1 MAGGY
6 RYSAALDKTYT
17 EKQQQQ
23 QRWAPSTQN
32 LPVRTVPII
41 RAAPGP
47 SDPLR
52 FIKTSQAPIV
62 RQARE
67 LVQAS
72 ESQVRK
78 QQHAKLDEQEEQWQ
92 TNLDDWKSRRR
103 KASERAFQRVQDAKQ
118 LFPDE
123 DERRNERRNEKRN
136 EREPEPTLTT
146 STELLSEYSTREE
159 LVPPSQVVA
168 RTQPSTKGPKPP
180 VPPKPMTDPRR
191 KEELLLRSS
200 NCEVDGEASRQMAP
214 AEATLSVS
222 GRKLCSHCSQP
233 LGHGAAMVIESLQ
246 LLYHLACFRCCVCQ
260 APLGNGLCGTDVRV
274 RNTKLHCTD
283 CYSNDEA
290 GVKLSRV

>member
-17 EKQQQQ
+17 EKQ

-41 RAAPGP
+41 RATPGP

-92 TNLDDWKSRRR
+92 TNLDEWKSRRR

-123 DERRNERRNEKRN
+123 DERRNER
-136 EREPEPTLTT
+136 EPEPTLTT

-159 LVPPSQVVA
+159 LVPPSQGVG
-168 RTQPSTKGPKPP
+168 RTRPPTKGPKPP
-180 VPPKPMTDPRR
+180 VPPKPMTADPRR
-191 KEELLLRSS
+191 KEEPLLLRSG
-200 NCEVDGEASRQMAP
+200 NCEVDGEASRQVAP

-233 LGHGAAMVIESLQ
+233 LGEFCLQQASLDAVAAWKPVS
-246 LLYHLACFRCCVCQ
+246 A
-260 APLGNGLCGTDVRV
+260 A
-274 RNTKLHCTD
+274 
-283 CYSNDEA
+283 
-290 GVKLSRV
+290 

>member
-1 MAGGY
+1 MSGSY
-6 RYSAALDKTYT
+6 RYSAALDKTYM
-17 EKQQQQ
+17 E
-23 QRWAPSTQN
+23 QRWVPPSAPATQ
-32 LPVRTVPII
+32 PVRTVPII
-41 RAAPGP
+41 RTVPVPSA

-52 FIKTSQAPIV
+52 FIKVKQPPLGK
-62 RQARE
+62 QARE
-67 LVQAS
+67 QLQAY
-72 ESQVRK
+72 ESSVRN
-78 QQHAKLDEQEEQWQ
+78 HVRAKLDEQEEQWQ
-92 TNLDDWKSRRR
+92 TNLDEWKSRRR
-103 KASERAFQRVQDAKQ
+103 KASERAFQRVQDAKE

-123 DERRNERRNEKRN
+123 GQKQPEP
-136 EREPEPTLTT
+136 EPEPTLTT

-159 LVPPSQVVA
+159 FIPTNTAVHSVTTA
-168 RTQPSTKGPKPP
+168 RPASKGPKPP
-180 VPPKPMTDPRR
+180 VPPKPMAELRR
-191 KEELLLRSS
+191 KEFPPNGDEANEQEDSSRRS
-200 NCEVDGEASRQMAP
+200 AP

-222 GRKLCSHCSQP
+222 GRKLCSHCNQP

>member
-92 TNLDDWKSRRR
+92 TVSYATVSCCTCGGGMAADAWRYQVASSVLAACGGGLADGGSR
-103 KASERAFQRVQDAKQ
+103 KQ
-118 LFPDE
+118 AHMWRD
-123 DERRNERRNEKRN
+123 
-136 EREPEPTLTT
+136 
-146 STELLSEYSTREE
+146 
-159 LVPPSQVVA
+159 V
-168 RTQPSTKGPKPP
+168 
-180 VPPKPMTDPRR
+180 
-191 KEELLLRSS
+191 
-200 NCEVDGEASRQMAP
+200 C
-214 AEATLSVS
+214 
-222 GRKLCSHCSQP
+222 
-233 LGHGAAMVIESLQ
+233 
-246 LLYHLACFRCCVCQ
+246 AC
-260 APLGNGLCGTDVRV
+260 
-274 RNTKLHCTD
+274 
-283 CYSNDEA
+283 
-290 GVKLSRV
+290 

>member
-1 MAGGY
+1 M
-6 RYSAALDKTYT
+6 
-17 EKQQQQ
+17 
-23 QRWAPSTQN
+23 QN
-32 LPVRTVPII
+32 L
-41 RAAPGP
+41 
-47 SDPLR
+47 
-52 FIKTSQAPIV
+52 
-62 RQARE
+62 
-67 LVQAS
+67 
-72 ESQVRK
+72 
-78 QQHAKLDEQEEQWQ
+78 DE
-92 TNLDDWKSRRR
+92 WKSRRR

-118 LFPDE
+118 LFPDD
-123 DERRNERRNEKRN
+123 DERRH

-146 STELLSEYSTREE
+146 STELLCEYSAREE
-159 LVPPSQVVA
+159 FVPPVHAVA
-168 RTQPSTKGPKPP
+168 RTRPATKGPKPP

-200 NCEVDGEASRQMAP
+200 NCEAGGEHDADRQVAP

-283 CYSNDEA
+283 CYSNDE
-290 GVKLSRV
+290 GG

>member
-23 QRWAPSTQN
+23 QQQRWAAPSAQN

-41 RAAPGP
+41 RATPAPGP

-52 FIKTSQAPIV
+52 FIKTSQAPLI

-67 LVQAS
+67 QVQAH
-72 ESQVRK
+72 ESKARK
-78 QQHAKLDEQEEQWQ
+78 QQHSKLEEQEEQWQ
-92 TNLDDWKSRRR
+92 TNLDEWKSRRR

-118 LFPDE
+118 LFPDD
-123 DERRNERRNEKRN
+123 DERR

-159 LVPPSQVVA
+159 FVPSHVVTRTSA
-168 RTQPSTKGPKPP
+168 RPAAKGPKPP
-180 VPPKPMTDPRR
+180 VPPKPMTEPRR
-191 KEELLLRSS
+191 KEE
-200 NCEVDGEASRQMAP
+200 VMQGGGIYDAGEQDANRQLAP

>member
-1 MAGGY
+1 MSGSY
-6 RYSAALDKTYT
+6 RYSAALDKTYM
-17 EKQQQQ
+17 E
-23 QRWAPSTQN
+23 QRWVPPSAPATQ
-32 LPVRTVPII
+32 PVRTVPII
-41 RAAPGP
+41 RTVPVPSA

-52 FIKTSQAPIV
+52 FIKVKQPPLGK
-62 RQARE
+62 QARE
-67 LVQAS
+67 QLQAY
-72 ESQVRK
+72 ESSVRN
-78 QQHAKLDEQEEQWQ
+78 HVRAKLDEQEEQWQ
-92 TNLDDWKSRRR
+92 TNLDEWKSRRR
-103 KASERAFQRVQDAKQ
+103 KASERAFQRVQDAKE

-123 DERRNERRNEKRN
+123 GQKQAEP
-136 EREPEPTLTT
+136 EPEPTLTT

-159 LVPPSQVVA
+159 FIPTNTAVHSVTTA
-168 RTQPSTKGPKPP
+168 RPASKGPKPP
-180 VPPKPMTDPRR
+180 VPPKPMAELRR
-191 KEELLLRSS
+191 KEFPPNGNEANEQEDSSRRS
-200 NCEVDGEASRQMAP
+200 AP

-222 GRKLCSHCSQP
+222 GRKLCSHCNQP

>member
-1 MAGGY
+1 M
-6 RYSAALDKTYT
+6 
-17 EKQQQQ
+17 EQ
-23 QRWAPSTQN
+23 QRWAPSSIQTA
-32 LPVRTVPII
+32 PVRTVPIV
-41 RAAPGP
+41 RATPAPSA

-52 FIKTSQAPIV
+52 FIKTGQAPLGLK
-62 RQARE
+62 ARE
-67 LVQAS
+67 QLQAH
-72 ESQVRK
+72 ESKVRK
-78 QQHAKLDEQEEQWQ
+78 QQQHAKVDEQEEQWQ
-92 TNLDDWKSRRR
+92 TNLDEWKSRRR

-123 DERRNERRNEKRN
+123 EHHRREQER
-136 EREPEPTLTT
+136 EPTLTT

-159 LVPPSQVVA
+159 FVPP
-168 RTQPSTKGPKPP
+168 PSAKTVHTTAAIRPALKGPKPP
-180 VPPKPMTDPRR
+180 VPPKPMTEPRR
-191 KEELLLRSS
+191 RELSPGG
-200 NCEVDGEASRQMAP
+200 DPGRQDSGRQAG
-214 AEATLSVS
+214 AATEATLSVS